1 MTSILWSALRGSTKP
16 TWTLSTTLPYSG
28 SIAWS
33 RLLST
38 RASAFGSSVAF
49 GRSEFAVAFNAGVGF
64 SGGALPCPASLDEA
78 ISPSD
83 ARAGGAEAAGGSTD
97 PAADTGAGVTAGMT
111 VSAFP
116 AGAAGVGGGAG
127 NAGGAGVVSFST
139 GGEPALSKLAPFI
152 TSKPRLVGCPMGAI
166 NECAGGAGVAFVFID
181 VIHQVPSRQ
190 FSVLQPA

>member
-33 RLLST
+33 WLLST

-49 GRSEFAVAFNAGVGF
+49 GRSEFAVAFNARAGS
-64 SGGALPCPASLDEA
+64 SGGAIPCPASLDQA
-78 ISPSD
+78 VSTSD

-97 PAADTGAGVTAGMT
+97 PGADTGAGVTAGMT

-139 GGEPALSKLAPFI
+139 GGEPALSKLAPFN

-166 NECAGGAGVAFVFID
+166 NECAGGAGVVFRSEE
-181 VIHQVPSRQ
+181 HT
-190 FSVLQPA
+190 